1 MLMYYLRVV
10 FTDTGL
16 ERIRGFKTIP
26 ECLDAYNICVDDP
39 NICEC
44 QIFKDLT
51 CLFDEVK

>member
-1 MLMYYLRVV
+1 MAMYYLRVV